1 MPFRVWPWSG
11 DGFTFPQLD
20 HWTILELPSFSSKR
34 SPTNLS
40 KFPNPENPPPFRTR
54 NCWGEVRCNSIDQQ
68 DWKLPDISYQPITWY
83 DILVFAYIGQSLF
96 LAKLPGQASRLEM
109 GPVGGSFTWASR
121 QDSAS
126 QGRNLPAP
134 QSAGQIH
141 TGDKVKRLT
150 HNGSQLQ
157 AQKIFLFWWAAV
169 QYSPT
174 LGSVFHWS
182 VCLSQELRWY
192 L

>member
-1 MPFRVWPWSG
+1 MIYWCLHIYGPIPF
-11 DGFTFPQLD
+11 
-20 HWTILELPSFSSKR
+20 
-34 SPTNLS
+34 
-40 KFPNPENPPPFRTR
+40 
-54 NCWGEVRCNSIDQQ
+54 
-68 DWKLPDISYQPITWY
+68 
-83 DILVFAYIGQSLF
+83 F
-96 LAKLPGQASRLEM
+96 LAKSRCQASRLEM

-134 QSAGQIH
+134 PSAGQIYSQSLCTHTYCAVWKQTLSFDSCLVSHISSSAGQIH

-157 AQKIFLFWWAAV
+157 TQNIFLFWWAAV

-174 LGSVFHWS
+174 LGSVFH
-182 VCLSQELRWY
+182 
-192 L
+192 